1 MENNLQNHELKNL
14 ALDIALDSDGHLV
27 DYTLWNEQIAQTLAN
42 TLNVVLTPVH
52 YQILNQVRSF
62 FVQYHHSPATRPLI
76 KYLTQ
81 TLPSEEIS
89 NAKLQ
94 DLLQD
99 CQNHQIVYNIQ
110 TIINRQGNYNLLTFF
125 FLANFTAKSIAQS
138 KLELFAKPVPA
149 KSSAVPWSTDVR
161 M

>member
-27 DYTLWNEQIAQTLAN
+27 DYTLWNEQIAQTLAD

-94 DLLQD
+94 DLFNTGLVAR
-99 CQNHQIVYNIQ
+99 HV
-110 TIINRQGNYNLLTFF
+110 NR
-125 FLANFTAKSIAQS
+125 IAG
-138 KLELFAKPVPA
+138 LPKPPNCL
-149 KSSAVPWSTDVR
+149 
-161 M
+161 